1 MTTDNRTNEPT
12 AEQVVSETLGPYGL
26 IGRARDLAAR
36 NAVERLRANGL
47 LSEGTPTEEQIEFCY
62 CGQILKREDKI
73 DFYTLKCPKLQ
84 CGGFRMVPND
94 SRHRRKENTMTEK
107 NNLDNAQEL
116 LDSRLAVYGERV
128 KNMTDVA
135 KVFSGILGVEVRPDQ
150 VPLLMIGYKT
160 VRASGTPDYEDNIKD
175 IEGYALMFREIIGDD
190 MISAVNTDE
199 YLERKAQRADA
210 KEVHLGVNYGVGAK
224 NIFEAHPLE
233 QAAQDH
239 LAHLSPAQKIMAMD
253 SVRMNE
259 ACVHCRSLDCDGD
272 CELRKRERAYNST
285 LEPEIDE
292 VLVSE
297 LTDRIE
303 RLYDQHN
310 SFVYGHRAAAEV
322 AAAEA
327 ERFYAKRSEVE

>member
-1 MTTDNRTNEPT
+1 
-12 AEQVVSETLGPYGL
+12 
-26 IGRARDLAAR
+26 
-36 NAVERLRANGL
+36 
-47 LSEGTPTEEQIEFCY
+47 
-62 CGQILKREDKI
+62 
-73 DFYTLKCPKLQ
+73 
-84 CGGFRMVPND
+84 
-94 SRHRRKENTMTEK
+94 MTEK
-107 NNLDNAQEL
+107 NNLSNAQEL

-135 KVFSGILGVEVRPDQ
+135 KVWSGIFGFDVRADQ
-150 VPLLMIGYKT
+150 VTLAMMGYKL
-160 VRASGTPDYEDNIKD
+160 VRASGTPDYSDNID
-175 IEGYALMFREIIGDD
+175 DVEGYAIMFREIIGEA
-190 MISAVNTDE
+190 MIDAKSVSD

-210 KEVHLGVNYGVGAK
+210 KEAHLGVNYGVGAK

-239 LAHLSPAQKIMAMD
+239 LAHLTPAQKIMAAD
-253 SVRMNE
+253 SVKMNE
-259 ACVHCRSLDCDGD
+259 ACTHCHRLDCDGD

-292 VLVSE
+292 ELVSE

-303 RLYDQHN
+303 KLYDQHN

-327 ERFYAKRSEVE
+327 ERLYAERSEVK

>member
-1 MTTDNRTNEPT
+1 MNDKLNE
-12 AEQVVSETLGPYGL
+12 
-26 IGRARDLAAR
+26 
-36 NAVERLRANGL
+36 
-47 LSEGTPTEEQIEFCY
+47 
-62 CGQILKREDKI
+62 
-73 DFYTLKCPKLQ
+73 
-84 CGGFRMVPND
+84 
-94 SRHRRKENTMTEK
+94 
-107 NNLDNAQEL
+107 AQDL

-199 YLERKAQRADA
+199 YVEKKQA
-210 KEVHLGVNYGVGAK
+210 V
-224 NIFEAHPLE
+224 HPLE
-233 QAAQDH
+233 KAARDH

-303 RLYDQHN
+303 KLYDQHN
-310 SFVYGHRAAAEV
+310 SFVHGHRAAAEV

-327 ERFYAKRSEVE
+327 ERLYAERSEVK

>member
-1 MTTDNRTNEPT
+1 MNNKLNE
-12 AEQVVSETLGPYGL
+12 
-26 IGRARDLAAR
+26 
-36 NAVERLRANGL
+36 
-47 LSEGTPTEEQIEFCY
+47 
-62 CGQILKREDKI
+62 
-73 DFYTLKCPKLQ
+73 
-84 CGGFRMVPND
+84 
-94 SRHRRKENTMTEK
+94 
-107 NNLDNAQEL
+107 AQEL

-199 YLERKAQRADA
+199 YIEKKQA
-210 KEVHLGVNYGVGAK
+210 V
-224 NIFEAHPLE
+224 HPLE
-233 QAAQDH
+233 QAAQDQ

-292 VLVSE
+292 ELVSE

-303 RLYDQHN
+303 KLYDQHN

-327 ERFYAKRSEVE
+327 ERYYAEYVEELQQKAGAQEEEIAKLRKRNSDLGWRLNPDRMGL